1 MEYLPIFVSLR
12 DQRVVVSGGSAMA
25 VAKIK
30 LLLKTRARIFVYAC
44 KPLDALVDWHVDGLL
59 TLYRRDLKADDL
71 KGARLVYSAHSLP
84 EDNARV
90 SNLAS
95 AAGVLINVADD
106 MDRSDFITPAVVDR
120 DPVVVAIG
128 TEGASPILARSIKA
142 KIEALLPLGIS
153 ALAKR
158 AGALRP
164 RVKKLPEFS
173 TRLGFWRRFFDSA
186 GVGLDK
192 ANFYGVRVPDED
204 EIDVLIEDQAPAPEP
219 ARQGQVIFVGA
230 GPGDPDLLTLKA
242 RQALDQADVVIHD
255 RLVSPGVLDLA
266 RREATLLNVG
276 KKGHGASTSQS
287 AINTLIQ
294 DSALAGH
301 VVVRLKGGDPS
312 VFGRLDEEIDACLTS
327 GIAWSVIPGITAASA
342 SAAAIGCSLSQRGRN
357 TEIAFLTGHA
367 MGGFADQDW
376 QRLAKE
382 NQVAAIYMGRR
393 AARYVQGRLLMHGA
407 DPDTPVSGIAS
418 ASMPNQKA
426 FATTLGK
433 LAETLDGDP
442 STDPLMLLYGLR
454 PSPELTLTFSD
465 HTLEAYHGAS

>member
-1 MEYLPIFVSLR
+1 MEFLPIFVALR
-12 DQRVVVSGGSAMA
+12 DQRVVVAGGSAMA

-30 LLLKTRARIFVYAC
+30 LLLKTKARIFVFAC
-44 KPLDALVDWHVDGLL
+44 KPAGALVDWHRQGLL
-59 TLYRRDLKADDL
+59 SLYNRDLEADDL
-71 KGARLVYSAHSLP
+71 KGARLVYAASDLP

-90 SNLAS
+90 SGLAG

-142 KIEALLPLGIS
+142 KIEALLPLTIS
-153 ALAKR
+153 ALAKQ
-158 AGALRP
+158 AAALRP
-164 RVKKLPEFS
+164 RVKKLSEFS
-173 TRLGFWRRFFDSA
+173 IRLGFWRRFFDSA

-192 ANFYGVRVPDED
+192 SDFYGVRVPDERQ
-204 EIDVLIEDQAPAPEP
+204 INALLEDQAPA
-219 ARQGQVIFVGA
+219 QVRRGHVTFVGA
-230 GPGDPDLLTLKA
+230 GPGDPGLLTLKA

-255 RLVSPGVLDLA
+255 RLVSAEILDLA

-287 AINTLIQ
+287 EINTLIQ

-312 VFGRLDEEIDACLTS
+312 VFGRLDEEIDACVTR
-327 GIAWSVIPGITAASA
+327 GIPWSVIPGITAASA

-376 QRLAKE
+376 QRLSK
-382 NQVAAIYMGRR
+382 NDQVAAIYMGRR
-393 AARYVQGRLLMHGA
+393 AARFVQGRLLMHGA
-407 DPDTPVSGIAS
+407 DPETPVSGIAS

-426 FATTLGK
+426 FVTTLGK
-433 LAETLDGDP
+433 LAETLEDDP
-442 STDPLMLLYGLR
+442 ATDPLMLLYGLR
-454 PSPELTLTFSD
+454 PSPELNLTFLD
-465 HTLEAYHGAS
+465 HTLEACHGAS